1 MPAGLTEIT
10 EITTALGMVSP
21 SLEVALANRP
31 PELLNVADSVWD
43 RLRELHRSGSHP
55 DSFRTAFDNGRAFLA
70 AADGLRGRPPQRV
83 EWKGPHRPPGDDV
96 IPADLRV
103 DHVFLISCKYL
114 SKVLLNPGPPRL
126 FERLLVSEERSTVN
140 WFAET
145 APGEFQAL
153 YVAVRSHTAL
163 QGLPPTVGEL
173 GRAQQRALKTAL
185 STRAWPQ
192 PLQQPWSN
200 FCNAVALESA
210 RRWRLAMSVPRD
222 QLRLLW
228 RILRITT
235 ATYFVL
241 GIDDAA
247 HLRLR
252 IDSAWDW
259 VQSFELRTFDVSPRS
274 AGQPEVAWRAIVRR
288 RSNGEPVVVE
298 GHVEIRW
305 SHGRFLGFPESK
317 VYLDTPHADVPGYNL
332 LT

>member
-1 MPAGLTEIT
+1 
-10 EITTALGMVSP
+10 
-21 SLEVALANRP
+21 
-31 PELLNVADSVWD
+31 VWD
-43 RLRELHRSGSHP
+43 RLRELHQSGDYL

-70 AADGLRGRPPQRV
+70 AMDGLRGRPPRRA

-103 DHVFLISCKYL
+103 DYVFLISCKYL
-114 SKVLLNPGPPRL
+114 SRVLLNPGPTRL
-126 FERLLVSEERSTVN
+126 FERLLVGEERSTGN

-153 YVAVRSHTAL
+153 YLAARSHTAL
-163 QGLPPTVGEL
+163 PGLPSTVGEL

-185 STRAWPQ
+185 TTRAWPQ

-200 FCNAVALESA
+200 LCNAVALESTL
-210 RRWRLAMSVPRD
+210 RWRSAMSSPRK

-241 GIDDAA
+241 GTDNAA

-259 VQSFELRTFDVSPRS
+259 IQSFELRAFDVSPRA
-274 AGQPEVAWRAIVRR
+274 AGQPEVSWRATVRR
-288 RSNGEPVVVE
+288 RSNGQTHVVE

-305 SHGRFLGFPESK
+305 SHGRFLGSPESK
-317 VYLDTPHADVPGYNL
+317 VYLDTPHAQVPGYDL

>member
-1 MPAGLTEIT
+1 ML
-10 EITTALGMVSP
+10 SP
-21 SLEVALANRP
+21 SLDAALADRP
-31 PELLNVADSVWD
+31 PQLVNVTDPVWERLLD
-43 RLRELHRSGSHP
+43 LQQSGEHA

-70 AADGLRGRPPQRV
+70 AVDGLRGRPPRRV

-114 SKVLLNPGPPRL
+114 SKVLLNAGPPRL
-126 FERLLVSEERSTVN
+126 FDRLLVGEERSTRN

-153 YVAVRSHTAL
+153 YAAARSHTAL
-163 QGLPPTVGEL
+163 AGLPGSVGEV
-173 GRAQQRALKTAL
+173 GRVQQRALKAAL
-185 STRAWPQ
+185 SKRAWPQ
-192 PLQQPWSN
+192 PMQQSWSN
-200 FCNAVALESA
+200 LCNAVALESA
-210 RRWRLAMSVPRD
+210 RRWRSAMSAPRD

-241 GIDDAA
+241 GIDNSA

-252 IDSAWDW
+252 VDSAWDW
-259 VQSFELRTFDVSPRS
+259 MQSFELRAFEVSPRS
-274 AGQPEVAWRAIVRR
+274 AGQPEVAWRATARR
-288 RSNGEPVVVE
+288 RSNGELVVVD

-305 SHGRFLGFPESK
+305 SHGRFLGSPESK
-317 VYLDTPHADVPGYNL
+317 VYLDTPHSQVPGYNL
-332 LT
+332 LS